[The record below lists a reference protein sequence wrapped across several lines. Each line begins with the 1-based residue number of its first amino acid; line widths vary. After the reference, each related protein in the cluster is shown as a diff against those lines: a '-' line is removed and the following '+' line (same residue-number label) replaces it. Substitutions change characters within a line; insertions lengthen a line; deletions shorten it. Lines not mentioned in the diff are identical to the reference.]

1 MFFHQ
6 ILFGELVAKLSQKNA
21 HASRTKSMKQRFF
34 EENHPFQLIIQ
45 IGLNYLRGV
54 HICGGGGGATADNY

>member
-1 MFFHQ
+1 
-6 ILFGELVAKLSQKNA
+6 
-21 HASRTKSMKQRFF
+21 MKQRFF

-54 HICGGGGGATADNY
+54 HICGGGGGQPQITIKRKHAQTQVP

>member
-1 MFFHQ
+1 
-6 ILFGELVAKLSQKNA
+6 
-21 HASRTKSMKQRFF
+21 MKQRFF

-54 HICGGGGGATADNY
+54 HICGGGGGGQPQITIKRKHAQTQVP